1 MNTCIRIDKYST
13 LKGYLCI
20 DVGMSFPL
28 DSCLRFYVHKLKFL
42 YDVFRFGMDVRGYE
56 KLRRFYRY
64 ICLVFQYIDMCLPFR
79 LVMYT
84 KIVLFYTL
92 FTMRL

>member
-1 MNTCIRIDKYST
+1 
-13 LKGYLCI
+13 
-20 DVGMSFPL
+20 MSFPL

-42 YDVFRFGMDVRGYE
+42 YDVFRFGMDVCGYE

-84 KIVLFYTL
+84 KIVLFCTL